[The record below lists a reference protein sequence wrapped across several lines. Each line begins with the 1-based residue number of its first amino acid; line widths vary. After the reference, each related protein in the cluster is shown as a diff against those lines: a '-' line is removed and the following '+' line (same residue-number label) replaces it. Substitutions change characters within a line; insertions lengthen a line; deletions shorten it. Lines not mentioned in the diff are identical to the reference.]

1 MAEYIIKGYKPEN
14 LFNYFEDIAAI
25 PHGSGNE
32 SGVAEYICNFAKEHG
47 LFYKKDETGNV
58 FMVRKASD
66 GRENENAI
74 LLQGHMDMVCEKN
87 GDTVHDFERDGLK
100 LRVEDGFLSADGT
113 TLGGDDGIAV
123 AMMLA
128 LAIDESI
135 SCPALEFLFTVSEE
149 TGMDGANGFDY
160 SCITADKLIN
170 LDYEGEG
177 AACTSCAGGEDST
190 LTFECDTIPFQN
202 KAISIKVFGLAGGH
216 SGADIDKNRLSANR
230 VMGLVLERLY
240 DKMPFNLIS
249 VNGGS
254 KRNAIARECEAII
267 SVFDADAAKE
277 EIKKIGATVSRDMI
291 SSADRGFRIHVNK
304 AHPCDTMMTFAQ
316 SASVIDGMF
325 ISPHGIV
332 AMSSEKEGMVEA
344 STNLGVITTENNTVV
359 MHFMSRSSVESQL
372 DRIKLNI
379 DRVAVRLGAKAE
391 HSGRYPGWKF
401 KKCPLQ
407 QSYLDTFSELFGRE
421 GHLDA
426 IHAGLECG
434 IITSGIARAQNKEI
448 DAIAIGPN
456 LYDIHSPDERM
467 ELASCE
473 RTYKLVCALVEK
485 KY

>member
-1 MAEYIIKGYKPEN
+1 AMSFSCERV
-14 LFNYFEDIAAI
+14 FHYFKEICKI
-25 PHGSGNE
+25 PHGSGE
-32 SGVAEYICNFAKEHG
+32 TEKIAEYCVKYAEKQG
-47 LFYKKDETGNV
+47 LRCLYDDAGNV
-58 FMVRKASD
+58 IIYADGTCGLENKAPVV
-66 GRENENAI
+66 
-74 LLQGHMDMVCEKN
+74 LQGHLDMVCEKTAECKKDMSAE
-87 GDTVHDFERDGLK
+87 GIDVYEKDGWLT
-100 LRVEDGFLSADGT
+100 ADGT

-135 SCPALEFLFTVSEE
+135 SCPKLEFLFTVSEE

-277 EIKKIGATVSRDMI
+277 EIKNIGATVSRDMI

-304 AHPCDTMMTFAQ
+304 AHACDTMMTFAQ

-359 MHFMSRSSVESQL
+359 IHFMSRSSVESQL
-372 DRIKLNI
+372 DRIKMNI

-407 QSYLDTFSELFGRE
+407 QSYLDTFSELFGKE

-434 IITSGIARAQNKEI
+434 IITSGIAKAQNKEI